1 MAPGYGI
8 SSIGNYAND
17 PYFMYAYNGYNPN
30 FMGTQQY
37 PQAVQSAPEVQAPDT
52 TVVTDPTFKGSDKS
66 EGSSSNTALL
76 VGGTAVSAAALI
88 YAAKKGNGK
97 GIKEGFKNIYNS
109 WFKKGAEKAADKIDD
124 AAAKISNIL
133 KDGGKNLKEY
143 TIQKDGMS
151 FIMKD
156 GKPVKIITQDKK
168 VIDKEKDVTDW
179 LSKNTSVHREV
190 NGLALYGAALPKGV
204 SLAYT
209 REITDGKNVYRMLV
223 ENGKV
228 IKASSKD
235 RADKWVDVAENQFE
249 GFIKNHA
256 KQVKEVETLQKTLHG
271 KDVQILNKKGK
282 LVKQRGSVQL
292 NVRNGEVISAKFNGR
307 DLKPEELKALGKDFK
322 TEIGQFGH
330 EEGSRYRLSNYEYV
344 YRQKGGQTIRFD
356 NSRRITN
363 VTAVTQKD
371 ITKSDAIKNFLEKN
385 EGIKSE
391 LESIASTGS
400 ISNGYRLGNMVYRDD
415 AGRTFEIVGDKIKG
429 LKLNK
434 KITLCGKTF
443 KAGDLIDGKYLGEWR
458 KTAENGNAYD
468 AVAAML

>member
-30 FMGTQQY
+30 FMGVQQY
-37 PQAVQSAPEVQAPDT
+37 SQAVQSAPEVQAPDT
-52 TVVTDPTFKGSDKS
+52 TVVTDPTFKGADKS

-76 VGGTAVSAAALI
+76 LGGTAVSAAALI

-168 VIDKEKDVTDW
+168 VIDKAKDVTDW
-179 LSKNTSVHREV
+179 LSKNPSVRREV

-209 REITDGKNVYRMLV
+209 REITDGKNVYRMIV
-223 ENGKV
+223 ENGKG
-228 IKASSKD
+228 S
-235 RADKWVDVAENQFE
+235 
-249 GFIKNHA
+249 
-256 KQVKEVETLQKTLHG
+256 
-271 KDVQILNKKGK
+271 
-282 LVKQRGSVQL
+282 KQRQ
-292 NVRNGEVISAKFNGR
+292 
-307 DLKPEELKALGKDFK
+307 
-322 TEIGQFGH
+322 
-330 EEGSRYRLSNYEYV
+330 SR
-344 YRQKGGQTIRFD
+344 QMG
-356 NSRRITN
+356 
-363 VTAVTQKD
+363 
-371 ITKSDAIKNFLEKN
+371 
-385 EGIKSE
+385 
-391 LESIASTGS
+391 
-400 ISNGYRLGNMVYRDD
+400 
-415 AGRTFEIVGDKIKG
+415 
-429 LKLNK
+429 
-434 KITLCGKTF
+434 
-443 KAGDLIDGKYLGEWR
+443 
-458 KTAENGNAYD
+458 
-468 AVAAML
+468 